1 MSESYVLLGYKCGV
15 TKFTEVIHDQSDA
28 ATYTIVLFLLG
39 DTPAPGFYVPTF
51 RNTL

>member
-15 TKFTEVIHDQSDA
+15 TKVTEVIHEQGDA
-28 ATYTIVLFLLG
+28 GNHTIAFSLLG
-39 DTPAPGFYVPTF
+39 DTPASGFYVPTF